1 MKALLIHNSHR
12 SGSSSGDDIVFS
24 KESKLLEQYEN
35 VVFKINPSNDE
46 FDNASPLKKLST
58 ILQVPWSFIYY
69 KKIKQLLL
77 KENPDI
83 IHLHNFFPFIS
94 PSVFY
99 AADSAGIPIIQ
110 TLHDFRYLCP
120 MAFLMRS
127 GKICNECKGGAF
139 FKSVEYGCFKGSNL
153 QSIPVAFMLK
163 LHWYLKT
170 FKKKIDGYICLT
182 ESQRKIY
189 LEAGFDETKLFIK
202 PNFVDDTY
210 EKEKYQYGDY
220 AVFIGRLGEEKG
232 VRTLIGAWK
241 NLPDIPLK
249 IVGDGPDA
257 KDFKSLVNDLNI
269 KNIDFIGYKPYLECR
284 KILNNARFLI
294 MPSIWYE
301 TFGLTIIEAFS
312 HCKPV
317 IASNLGAMADIVKDK
332 VTGLLF
338 TPMNTQELTEK
349 VRWLWTNPE
358 ECKRMGQ
365 NARREYE
372 EKYTPDKNYEMLMD
386 IYREVIE
393 KTPHKTYTS
402 EV

>member
-1 MKALLIHNSHR
+1 MRILLIHNSHR
-12 SGSSSGDDIVFS
+12 SGSSSGDDIVFN
-24 KESKLLEQYEN
+24 KESGLLEKYGHE
-35 VVFKINPSNDE
+35 VTRINPSNDE
-46 FDNASPLKKLST
+46 FDKESALKKFST
-58 ILQVPWSFIYY
+58 ILQVPWSFNYY
-69 KKIKQLLL
+69 KKIKQVLI
-77 KENPDI
+77 KEKPDI

-110 TLHDFRYLCP
+110 TLHDYRYLCP

-127 GKICNECKGGAF
+127 GKICDECKDGAF
-139 FKSVEYGCFKGSNL
+139 FRSIKYGCFKGSKL

-189 LEAGFDETKLFIK
+189 LNAGYDEKKLFLK
-202 PNFVDDTY
+202 PNFVDDTF
-210 EKEKYQYGDY
+210 EQDKYRYGNY

-241 NLPDIPLK
+241 DMPDIPLK
-249 IVGDGPDA
+249 IVGDGPEA
-257 KDFKSLVNDLNI
+257 KDFKSLVADMNI
-269 KNIDFIGYKPYLECR
+269 KNIDFLGYKPYRECR
-284 KILNNARFLI
+284 KIMNDARFLI
-294 MPSIWYE
+294 MPSIGYE

-317 IASNLGAMADIVKDK
+317 IASHLGAMADIVKDK
-332 VTGLLF
+332 TTGLLF
-338 TPMNTQELTEK
+338 TPMNTQELAEK
-349 VRWLWTNPE
+349 VRWLWNNPE

-365 NARREYE
+365 NARNEYE
-372 EKYTPDKNYEMLMD
+372 DKYTPEKNYEMFMN
-386 IYREVIE
+386 IYRKVIE
-393 KTPHKTYTS
+393 RKRSSKP
-402 EV
+402 V